1 MFESFRDRDLKDTR
15 SCDVLGAGAP
25 VVQSK
30 GDHSGEFD
38 RRCKTKH
45 TQREGL
51 HPLRIR
57 CGGVGHST
65 LSLPKPVKTSLNLS
79 STSSLVRL
87 EDIGTGLDAS
97 SIDVSPSIH

>member
-1 MFESFRDRDLKDTR
+1 MFESFCDRDLKDTG
-15 SCDVLGAGAP
+15 SCDELGAGAP

-57 CGGVGHST
+57 CGGVGHNVHVT
-65 LSLPKPVKTSLNLS
+65 LLAMIALSDVQSPTQTFICNAILFIDTSNI
-79 STSSLVRL
+79 T
-87 EDIGTGLDAS
+87 
-97 SIDVSPSIH
+97 

>member
-1 MFESFRDRDLKDTR
+1 MFESFRDRDLKDTG
-15 SCDVLGAGAP
+15 SCDELGAGAP

-45 TQREGL
+45 TQQEGL

-57 CGGVGHST
+57 CGGVSQFWCRDQD
-65 LSLPKPVKTSLNLS
+65 PVEILVGTKTVEKTYGMS
-79 STSSLVRL
+79 SRRHL
-87 EDIGTGLDAS
+87 G
-97 SIDVSPSIH
+97 